1 MPPIRIIRQSSKYP
15 AVELPLSKTRVRKSQ
30 NIACEF
36 PGCTRTFPQRC
47 NYRDHMNVH
56 EGKRPHACPDCES
69 AFANRGGLTRHQK
82 KYHNYLPIR
91 HRSAK
96 KLSTDE
102 KSSSRDVEVARTPSP
117 PPAAPS
123 SSATDGGKKP
133 RWINTFALEGPNST
147 FPAINLDPILSPS
160 ESSASGSSSIY
171 ASLLS
176 PPSSWGPTSGD
187 TKLHYDYTDFS
198 SSSYPSWAASSVNQA
213 LHYDYS
219 QPLSFAS
226 SNPQPT
232 YDFAPP
238 SSSFTFAPTPNYSHW
253 SSLPSHAGQE
263 SAFHGNTYST
273 SEDVLNL
280 DHWNQYQYQFG
291 NPSTLMNY
299 SY

>member
-1 MPPIRIIRQSSKYP
+1 MPPIRIIRQSSKYSS
-15 AVELPLSKTRVRKSQ
+15 VKLSKTRVRKSQ

-96 KLSTDE
+96 KLSMATDD
-102 KSSSRDVEVARTPSP
+102 KSSSCGIEVARAPSP

-160 ESSASGSSSIY
+160 ESSASASISGSSP
-171 ASLLS
+171 SLLS
-176 PPSSWGPTSGD
+176 PIAPPSSWGPY

-198 SSSYPSWAASSVNQA
+198 SSSYPSLAASSVNQA

-219 QPLSFAS
+219 QPY
-226 SNPQPT
+226 PQPT

-238 SSSFTFAPTPNYSHW
+238 SSSFSFAPTPNYSHW
-253 SSLPSHAGQE
+253 SSLPRHVGQE
-263 SAFHGNTYST
+263 SAFHGST
-273 SEDVLNL
+273 SGDVLNP

-291 NPSTLMNY
+291 NPSTPINY
-299 SY
+299 SYY